1 MGTAAILDPG
11 VIPFF
16 IIAVFAVVIGVGNIC
31 FPDYALKFHKQI
43 WGDIGE
49 GFAEMVYKPRIVR
62 IIGFVE
68 VACGLFLAV
77 QAIRVGG
84 Y

>member
-1 MGTAAILDPG
+1 MSTVGILDP
-11 VIPFF
+11 VFIPFF
-16 IIAVFAVVIGVGNIC
+16 AVAVFAIVIGVGDIC

-49 GFAEMVYKPRIVR
+49 GLAEIIHKPRFVR
-62 IIGFVE
+62 IRGFFE
-68 VACGLFLAV
+68 VAFGVFLAV
-77 QAIRVGG
+77 QAIRFGW